1 MSAASRAPLRSNRS
15 NRSDSSNRLSR
26 SNRSNRPSRTSGGG
40 ITARAR
46 RRVVLTTGAAAVVLL
61 ATACSS
67 GGTSGGGGD
76 TGFVT
81 GADGISTVDKGERA
95 DAPDLSGKTVDGGQL
110 DVDDYKGKVV
120 VLNVWGSWCPP
131 CRAEAKNFET
141 VYQDVKDQG
150 VQFVGINTRD
160 TSTGPARAF
169 EKEFGVSYPSLYDP
183 TGKLMLRFE
192 KGTLNPQAIPS
203 TLIIDRDGNVA
214 ARTLQAL
221 SEEKLRKMLDPFLQS
236 EK

>member
-15 NRSDSSNRLSR
+15 NR
-26 SNRSNRPSRTSGGG
+26 
-40 ITARAR
+40 TAVRVR
-46 RRVVLTTGAAAVVLL
+46 RRAALAAAAAVSALL
-61 ATACSS
+61 VTACGS
-67 GGTSGGGGD
+67 GGTSGGGGQ

-81 GADGISTVDKGERA
+81 GSDGISTVKKGERA
-95 DAPDLSGKTVDGGQL
+95 DAPDLSGETVDGGQA
-110 DVDDYKGKVV
+110 DIDDYKGKVV

-150 VQFVGINTRD
+150 VQFLGINTRD
-160 TSTGPARAF
+160 TSVGPARAF

-183 TGKLMLRFE
+183 AGKLLLRFE

-203 TLIIDRDGNVA
+203 TLIVDREGKVA

-221 SEEKLRKMLDPFLQS
+221 SEEKLRKMLDPYLKDTSGGS

>member
-15 NRSDSSNRLSR
+15 NR
-26 SNRSNRPSRTSGGG
+26 
-40 ITARAR
+40 TAVRVR
-46 RRVVLTTGAAAVVLL
+46 RRAALAAAAAVSALL
-61 ATACSS
+61 VTACGS
-67 GGTSGGGGD
+67 GGTSGGGGQ

-81 GADGISTVDKGERA
+81 GSDGISTVKEGERA
-95 DAPDLSGKTVDGGQL
+95 DAPDLSGETVDGGQA
-110 DVDDYKGKVV
+110 DIDDYKGKVV

-150 VQFVGINTRD
+150 VQFLGINTRD
-160 TSTGPARAF
+160 GSVGPARAF
-169 EKEFGVSYPSLYDP
+169 EEEFGVSYPSLYDP
-183 TGKLMLRFE
+183 AGKLLLRFE

-203 TLIIDRDGNVA
+203 TLIVDREGKVA

-221 SEEKLRKMLDPFLQS
+221 SEEKLRKMLEPYLKDSSGGS

>member
-1 MSAASRAPLRSNRS
+1 MSAASRAPLRSNR
-15 NRSDSSNRLSR
+15 
-26 SNRSNRPSRTSGGG
+26 T
-40 ITARAR
+40 TARAR
-46 RRVVLTTGAAAVVLL
+46 RRAALTTGAVACALL
-61 ATACSS
+61 VSACGS
-67 GGTSGGGGD
+67 GGTSGGGGNTNYI
-76 TGFVT
+76 TGS
-81 GADGISTVDKGERA
+81 DGIATVGEGDRA
-95 DAPDLSGKTVDGGQL
+95 DVPDLSGKTVDGARL
-110 DVDDYKGKVV
+110 DIDDYRGKVV

-131 CRAEAKNFET
+131 CRAEAKNFEK

-169 EKEFGVSYPSLYDP
+169 EKEYGVSYPSLYDP
-183 TGKLMLRFE
+183 TGKLMLRFK

-203 TLIIDRDGNVA
+203 TLVIDREGKIA

-221 SEEKLRKMLDPFLQS
+221 SEDKLRKMLDPVLA